1 MARDYLR
8 LAVEVATK
16 AHEGQTDK
24 GGRPYILHP
33 KTVAEAL
40 ELTEHKI
47 IAYLHDV
54 CEDTPITPDDL
65 RSMGFSERIVVAIDT
80 LTRRNGQSYEE
91 YIENIRK
98 NEDARLVKL
107 ADLRHNMDIS
117 RIPNPTQRDYQRV
130 EKYKR
135 ALEILSA

>member
-1 MARDYLR
+1 MERDYLQ

-33 KTVAEAL
+33 QTVAGAL

-54 CEDTPITPDDL
+54 CEDTLITPDDL
-65 RSMGFSERIVVAIDT
+65 RGLGFSERVVTAVDT
-80 LTRRNGQSYEE
+80 LTRRDGHSYEE
-91 YIENIRK
+91 YIEIVRG
-98 NEDARLVKL
+98 NEDARQVKM
-107 ADLRHNMDIS
+107 ADLCHNMDLS
-117 RIPNPTQRDYQRV
+117 RIPHPTQRDYQRV

-135 ALEILSA
+135 ALKMLSD